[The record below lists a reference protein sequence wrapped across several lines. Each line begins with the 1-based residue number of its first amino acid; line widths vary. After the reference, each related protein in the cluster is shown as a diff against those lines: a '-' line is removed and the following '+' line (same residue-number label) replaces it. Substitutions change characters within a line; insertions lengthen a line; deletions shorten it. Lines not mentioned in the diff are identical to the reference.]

1 MDAGTEA
8 PQGCEARSALEVA
21 GWRLPTDASRRR
33 RLHLWSAEETSP
45 DWEMPWCRRGAVVEY
60 AGSVADVATDVVVT

>member
-1 MDAGTEA
+1 MDAGAGA

-21 GWRLPTDASRRR
+21 GWRLPADASRRR
-33 RLHLWSAEETSP
+33 RPHLWSAEAMP